1 MYIHHTFFIISSA
14 GRHLRF
20 LPYLGNLNNAS
31 INMKIGVRIF
41 SQAFVFFVFFFCL
54 FVFLDMYL
62 RVELLD
68 LMVVLGKESRRQKSL
83 VGFSP

>member
-41 SQAFVFFVFFFCL
+41 SQAFMFFVFFCL
-54 FVFLDMYL
+54 FVCFDIYL

-68 LMVVLGKESRRQKSL
+68 LMVVLGKESHRQKSL